1 MAFGASM
8 LQFKQVRKRTCGMP
22 APGQC
27 DNMSKAKKLA
37 KPKQRGAMKKIAL
50 CGEPL
55 QAWTESPYELLCGY
69 AVCGGCASALESG
82 TEPDVEA
89 GLETLY
95 KEVVAMRDK
104 SFPCFG
110 HRCWQS
116 RRASTPPTTPCGS
129 CSDSDTAMVLVDGKG
144 LYKEE
149 LLVEISKQQLVSWEK
164 RRRVFGDV
172 EAASRTKEL
181 LEFLSL
187 SSSAEFACEEAL
199 LRVEDSPTPDN
210 LLTQADVRRRLG
222 LSSSSASPPR
232 PAEDKRASDNCR
244 RREVFRPRC
253 GMEAGA
259 TAKSKAAAAAPQ
271 HEQRELPRL
280 PRSKPRTCAPSAS
293 LLREVDEELRDESPE
308 PAPPRKSRKRGSPS
322 VSPPPETESFEEHSR
337 AWVPPGVRNIEWI
350 PGGQARVSGQQPC
363 SPKEWGGITISWA
376 MEWESMNKEL
386 VPLDTAE
393 DAGRVPP
400 WGTWTP
406 RGPIAYGSRAEF
418 KSGAGALLWQRAFET
433 SLICR
438 AQLLN
443 CGCGPDCGR
452 IHLYDEL

>member
-1 MAFGASM
+1 MAIGASM
-8 LQFKQVRKRTCGMP
+8 LQLNQVRKRTCGMP

-27 DNMSKAKKLA
+27 DNMSKAKKS
-37 KPKQRGAMKKIAL
+37 KQRGAMKKIPL

-55 QAWTESPYELLCGY
+55 QAWSESPYELLCGH

-95 KEVVAMRDK
+95 KDVVAVRDK
-104 SFPCFG
+104 RFPCFG

-116 RRASTPPTTPCGS
+116 RRASTPTTTPCGS
-129 CSDSDTAMVLVDGKG
+129 CSDSDTAMVLPDGKG

-149 LLVEISKQQLVSWEK
+149 LLVEISKQQLVSWDK

-181 LEFLSL
+181 LKFLSL
-187 SSSAEFACEEAL
+187 RSSAEFAREEAL

-210 LLTQADVRRRLG
+210 FLTQVDVRRHLG
-222 LSSSSASPPR
+222 LPSSLTSPP
-232 PAEDKRASDNCR
+232 
-244 RREVFRPRC
+244 
-253 GMEAGA
+253 
-259 TAKSKAAAAAPQ
+259 
-271 HEQRELPRL
+271 
-280 PRSKPRTCAPSAS
+280 
-293 LLREVDEELRDESPE
+293 LREVDEELRDESPE

-322 VSPPPETESFEEHSR
+322 VSPLVKTESFEEHSR
-337 AWVPPGVRNIEWI
+337 ASVPPGVRDIEWI
-350 PGGQARVSGQQPC
+350 PGGQARVSGQQPR
-363 SPKEWGGITISWA
+363 SPKEWGGTTIPWA
-376 MEWESMNKEL
+376 MEWESTNEEP

-393 DAGRVPP
+393 DAGRVSP
-400 WGTWTP
+400 WGTWTR
-406 RGPIAYGSRAEF
+406 RGPMAYGSRAEF
-418 KSGAGALLWQRAFET
+418 KSGAGALLWQCAFE
-433 SLICR
+433 SKLICR

-443 CGCGPDCGR
+443 CGCSPDCGR